1 MSYFMSDGSQ
11 VAQAAAGLGRV
22 PGRRRLPPLPPQA
35 AAGLGEFG
43 RRTRAFRDGVL
54 GDDIETYSEFGQ
66 RTRPFRDGI
75 FGMRSLGQVSG
86 STIDLNHPDVIKE
99 VKLMLRYLNADA
111 MPVSSIGTGSWDAAA
126 EAAYSAWAE
135 SRVDPS
141 KMVQDAS
148 GHVIPSAFGLYGLW
162 LEARNAATAASG
174 EGYAPTYWPHVTA
187 WATGEGGPAGTVLPP
202 TKFNGNG
209 AQIGPVKASTLKWVV
224 GGGLVAGALYLV
236 FR

>member
-11 VAQAAAGLGRV
+11 VAQAAAGLGRM
-22 PGRRRLPPLPPQA
+22 LLPPQA

-43 RRTRAFRDGVL
+43 TRTRSFRDGIL
-54 GDDIETYSEFGQ
+54 GDDIATYSDFGT

-86 STIDLNHPDVIKE
+86 STIDLGHASVAKE

-111 MPVSSIGTGSWDAAA
+111 MPVSAIESGSWDEAA
-126 EAAYSAWAE
+126 EAAYAAWAE

-141 KMVQDAS
+141 KMVAS
-148 GHVIPSAFGLYGLW
+148 ANGHVIPTAFGLYGLW
-162 LEARNAATAASG
+162 LEAKGAAG
-174 EGYAPTYWPHVTA
+174 DGYASTYWPHVTS

-202 TKFNGNG
+202 TTFNGG
-209 AQIGPVKASTLKWVV
+209 AAIGPVKASTMKWL
-224 GGGLVAGALYLV
+224 GAGAVVAVIAYVAL
-236 FR
+236 RPRRRAA